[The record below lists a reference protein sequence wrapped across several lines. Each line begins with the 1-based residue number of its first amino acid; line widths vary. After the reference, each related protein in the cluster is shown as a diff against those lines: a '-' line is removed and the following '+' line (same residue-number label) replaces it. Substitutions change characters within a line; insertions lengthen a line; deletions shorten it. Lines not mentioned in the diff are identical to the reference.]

1 LRTNHIS
8 DTVAISKQRAGRWG
22 DREESILNAA
32 WELITAQGFE
42 GMTMADVA
50 SATGLSEGS
59 LYNYVPSKRE
69 LAIRVA
75 ERWFSTQ
82 ADDLEQTLGAMEGT
96 REKITLLVQRHI
108 SMILEQPELF
118 LMWIREV
125 RATDA
130 YLTSSSRDIFRSYT
144 GLLRAALSE
153 ARASNTIET
162 DMSDDLVRDMI
173 YGGAEHVAWTSIVQ
187 KRAKILD
194 VSDAAKK
201 LGHTYWR
208 ALKPQTE
215 AEDSTD
221 ARLSRIEAKLD
232 QLT

>member
-1 LRTNHIS
+1 
-8 DTVAISKQRAGRWG
+8 
-22 DREESILNAA
+22 
-32 WELITAQGFE
+32 
-42 GMTMADVA
+42 MTMADVA

-75 ERWFSTQ
+75 ERWFSSQ
-82 ADDLEQTLGAMEGT
+82 AEDLSRTLSAIEGT

-144 GLLRAALSE
+144 GLLRTVLSE
-153 ARASNTIET
+153 ARTMSAIKT
-162 DMSDDLVRDMI
+162 DMGDDMVRDMI

-187 KRAKILD
+187 KRTKTLD
-194 VSDAAKK
+194 VNDAAKK

-208 ALKPQTE
+208 ALKSTN
-215 AEDSTD
+215 DVDGSTD
-221 ARLSRIEAKLD
+221 ARLARIEAKLD
-232 QLT
+232 KLG